1 MVITDARPIRANN
14 GSRDCLGG
22 HGEWLQRAITPGTD
36 DIDHGVR
43 IVGND
48 QEPHCDRQAI

>member
-14 GSRDCLGG
+14 GSRDSLGG

-36 DIDHGVR
+36 DIHHGVR
-43 IVGND
+43 IVGDD